1 MITSTVALRAQPQKH
16 HKRYIQI
23 HLQVEWSLLGNY
35 YQSPCCH
42 RHSIANRILAG
53 QFIDMRLLPLASW
66 VLMVPRKTLI
76 QFVIPKSYSV
86 FKERQPRLPVDVELR
101 RKNEVHNAYHCGRF
115 RRKRKSAPS
124 PTNKGTDLTC
134 IRKACYYS
142 NA

>member
-16 HKRYIQI
+16 HKWYKQI

-66 VLMVPRKTLI
+66 VLVVTRKTLI

-86 FKERQPRLPVDVELR
+86 FKERQPRASVAVKQSREH
-101 RKNEVHNAYHCGRF
+101 EVHNALHCGR
-115 RRKRKSAPS
+115 
-124 PTNKGTDLTC
+124 GL
-134 IRKACYYS
+134 
-142 NA
+142 